1 MSKTIVTQTP
11 VRLEGYQSV
20 FQPSKYGK
28 LNLSCLVDETVIE
41 QLESVRNELL
51 EWCKSKVKNPRRAV
65 CKAEPWEEAVGSNG
79 MYTVR
84 FKWNPDE
91 PVPIVDSEGT
101 PITEEIPLYSGS
113 LVKVAFRQKPYT
125 LPDDSYGTS
134 LKLQAIQVIQASG
147 SAGVDGGDLDA
158 TEAAALFGQTKGFKA
173 NEPNVTPNTTDD
185 SDDF

>member
-1 MSKTIVTQTP
+1 M
-11 VRLEGYQSV
+11 YQ
-20 FQPSKYGK
+20 
-28 LNLSCLVDETVIE
+28 
-41 QLESVRNELL
+41 
-51 EWCKSKVKNPRRAV
+51 VK
-65 CKAEPWEEAVGSNG
+65 
-79 MYTVR
+79 
-84 FKWNPDE
+84 FKWSPDS
-91 PVPIVDSEGT
+91 PIPIVDSEGT

-147 SAGVDGGDLDA
+147 SAGVDGGDLDV

-173 NEPNVTPNTTDD
+173 NEPNVTPTTTDD

>member
-11 VRLEGYQSV
+11 VRLEGYQAV
-20 FQPSKYGK
+20 FQPSKYGN
-28 LNLSCLVDETVIE
+28 LNLACIVDETVVE
-41 QLESVRNELL
+41 QLEATRSELL
-51 EWCKSKVKNPRRAV
+51 EWCKSKVKNPRRSV
-65 CKAEPWEEAVGSNG
+65 CKPEPWEEVSQG
-79 MYTVR
+79 MYQVK
-84 FKWNPDE
+84 FKWSPDS

-173 NEPNVTPNTTDD
+173 NEPNVTPTTTTDD